1 MQFIKKGIETNGL
14 NLPVKGLELVIE
26 FKIELAIVVDAK
38 SLLIYQACLSKH
50 GSFLL
55 TVCYESVERKE
66 VLRCFFLFGK
76 KNHPAC
82 RSHATTLK
90 QARE

>member
-38 SLLIYQACLSKH
+38 SLLIYQA
-50 GSFLL
+50 
-55 TVCYESVERKE
+55 
-66 VLRCFFLFGK
+66 
-76 KNHPAC
+76 
-82 RSHATTLK
+82 
-90 QARE
+90 